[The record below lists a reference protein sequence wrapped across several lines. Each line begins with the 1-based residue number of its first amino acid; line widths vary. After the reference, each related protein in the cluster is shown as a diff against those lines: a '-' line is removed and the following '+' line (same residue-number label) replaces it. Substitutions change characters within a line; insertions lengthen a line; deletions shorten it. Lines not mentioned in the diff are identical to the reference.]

1 VLNIPGKAPGRVT
14 GKAKII
20 VLRRLVDAYTSGT
33 HVNTKKLME
42 DTGCASTANLFS
54 KTSPWTDYLVKV
66 KGAHAWQLNLLARD
80 EVIDDEAPT
89 PNSELVES
97 L

>member
-1 VLNIPGKAPGRVT
+1 MT